1 VNDLTMVEL
10 TWIEKRIERWIRF
23 GKIVEDQ
30 ILDRRRRMVGFAPGS
45 VFAFV
50 RWASN
55 DYGTI
60 VSRIDILRAF
70 MPGEAYSTV
79 PFVKPGGEILLRL
92 TGWPKVEQA
101 LRQIDAVEQLDVKPE
116 DTAPDHWRHV
126 HNRLIVGEQPR
137 SYTRPMHAAWTL
149 RRRSGA

>member
-1 VNDLTMVEL
+1 MNDLTMVEL

-70 MPGEAYSTV
+70 VASEPYSTV
-79 PFVKPGGEILLRL
+79 LSNWTSSRRMPPPIIGGMF
-92 TGWPKVEQA
+92 T
-101 LRQIDAVEQLDVKPE
+101 
-116 DTAPDHWRHV
+116 TA
-126 HNRLIVGEQPR
+126 
-137 SYTRPMHAAWTL
+137 
-149 RRRSGA
+149 

>member
-1 VNDLTMVEL
+1 MNDLTIVEL

-30 ILDRRRRMVGFAPGS
+30 FLDRRRRIVGFAPGS

-60 VSRIDILRAF
+60 VSRIDILRALVA
-70 MPGEAYSTV
+70 GEPYSTV
-79 PFVKPGGEILLRL
+79 PYVKPGGEILLRL
-92 TGWPKVEQA
+92 TGWPKVEQRCGRSTP
-101 LRQIDAVEQLDVKPE
+101 LSNWTSSRRMQHPTIGGMFT
-116 DTAPDHWRHV
+116 TA
-126 HNRLIVGEQPR
+126 
-137 SYTRPMHAAWTL
+137 
-149 RRRSGA
+149 

>member
-1 VNDLTMVEL
+1 MNDLTKVEL

-70 MPGEAYSTV
+70 VAGEPYSTV
-79 PFVKPGGEILLRL
+79 PYVKPGGEILLRL
-92 TGWPKVEQA
+92 TGWPKVEQV
-101 LRQIDAVEQLDVKPE
+101 LRQIDAVEQLDIKPE
-116 DTAPDHWRHV
+116 EAAPDHWRHV
-126 HNRLIVGEQPR
+126 HNRLIAGYEPR
-137 SYTRPMHAAWTL
+137 PYARDQHSAWL
-149 RRRSGA
+149 KRRRIAS

>member
-1 VNDLTMVEL
+1 
-10 TWIEKRIERWIRF
+10 
-23 GKIVEDQ
+23 
-30 ILDRRRRMVGFAPGS
+30 

-70 MPGEAYSTV
+70 VAGEPYSTV
-79 PFVKPGGEILLRL
+79 PYVKPGGEILLRL

-101 LRQIDAVEQLDVKPE
+101 LRQIDAVEQLDIKPE
-116 DTAPDHWRHV
+116 EAAPDHWRHV
-126 HNRLIVGEQPR
+126 HNRVTAGEQPR
-137 SYTRPMHAAWTL
+137 SYTRPMHVAWTL
-149 RRRSGA
+149 RRRVGA